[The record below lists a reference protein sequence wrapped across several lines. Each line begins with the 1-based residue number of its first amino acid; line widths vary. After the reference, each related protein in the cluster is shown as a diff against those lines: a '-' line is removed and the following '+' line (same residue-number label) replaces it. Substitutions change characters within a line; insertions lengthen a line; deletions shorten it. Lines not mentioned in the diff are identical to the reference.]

1 MRDVDPPCPYDG
13 VVVAKK
19 KKEEEQ
25 EEEERTGHQSGFH
38 CFRTEKKKKKKKR
51 EGDGPRAPSLR
62 GCFTGNEE
70 WLSALA
76 DQG

>member
-25 EEEERTGHQSGFH
+25 EEEERTPI
-38 CFRTEKKKKKKKR
+38 RI
-51 EGDGPRAPSLR
+51 SL
-62 GCFTGNEE
+62 FPN
-70 WLSALA
+70 
-76 DQG
+76 